1 MSIRKRIATTL
12 VTFRSKWTLALL
24 GMSLL
29 PLIVSL
35 VLVLNITGEHFRNQ
49 RIESMLADVDR
60 AQSNLEN
67 RLSQIWLVGE
77 NLTNYLTAQLSRGG
91 NSTAQSYSEL
101 LRYESL
107 RSNLS
112 ATEAAYNV
120 IRIRIFSD
128 RLPYVKDGDY
138 INLFK
143 LEKLEPLTKA
153 HPEILG
159 AIPANALKSFLLN
172 HEMVPRKA
180 TRYPYNLIVFYR
192 HVYDVNRK
200 LVAVCLMEFDRTQF
214 LADAGSVIE
223 GAALRIQT
231 EVGDGEIVG
240 YGPSDVLSSLGAMP
254 ESVGDYAIAGNRLQ
268 VNRTLDRVGWSMTV
282 SMPLDSL
289 WSIRGTISEVYLTII
304 LLTFLASLVVG
315 VLLSHFLTR
324 RLTAFYDSVRKI
336 DYTLETSMQ
345 ALPDRMDELVASGGR
360 DELTQIMASFSA
372 LIRDNLQ
379 LISRMRLRDLD
390 IAKYKFQVLQEQ
402 INPHFLYN
410 ALETLRLCMVA
421 GRQEDALRVLD
432 LLTRFYRI
440 ALSKGQDTITI
451 QEELRMIQCYLDIE
465 NVGYEGRLDWSIQI
479 DEMLYDLP
487 IPKFLL
493 QPLIENSIVHGK
505 IAPGESH
512 LSIRIDIA
520 PEDDEFVMRVTDNGI
535 GIDPDTLEML
545 RYAIT
550 DDSVND
556 KSFGYGLRNVN
567 RRIKLFYGDDY
578 GLAIESSDG
587 RTVNTI
593 RIPIDV
599 L

>member
-35 VLVLNITGEHFRNQ
+35 VLVLNITGEHFRKQ

-91 NSTAQSYSEL
+91 NSTAQNYSEL

-112 ATEAAYNV
+112 ATEAVYG
-120 IRIRIFSD
+120 IDRIRIFSD
-128 RLPYVKDGDY
+128 RLPYVRNGDY
-138 INLFK
+138 INLFPLDK
-143 LEKLEPLTKA
+143 LGPLTDA
-153 HPEILG
+153 HPEILDS
-159 AIPANALKSFLLN
+159 IPANSLKSFLLN
-172 HEMVPRKA
+172 NEMVPSKA
-180 TRYPYNLIVFYR
+180 TSRTYDLISFYR
-192 HVYDVNRK
+192 HVYDVNRN
-200 LVAVCLMEFDRTQF
+200 LVAVCLMEFDQKAI
-214 LADAGSVIE
+214 LADAGAVIE
-223 GAALRIQT
+223 GAALTVQDT
-231 EVGDGEIVG
+231 TDGSTVVQDGPQDMLDQMGAIPEPGQG
-240 YGPSDVLSSLGAMP
+240 YVLSGNHLLVRRSLAR
-254 ESVGDYAIAGNRLQ
+254 AGW
-268 VNRTLDRVGWSMTV
+268 TMTV
-282 SMPLDSL
+282 SMPLDTV
-289 WSIRGTISEVYLTII
+289 WSIKGTISEVYLLII
-304 LLTFLASLVVG
+304 VLTFLASLAVG
-315 VLLSHFLTR
+315 ILLSHFLTR
-324 RLTAFYDSVRKI
+324 RLTAFYDSVKKI
-336 DYTLETSMQ
+336 DYTLETSIQ

-421 GRQEDALRVLD
+421 GRQKDALRVLD

-479 DEMLYDLP
+479 DEMLNDLP

-505 IAPGESH
+505 ITPGESH

-520 PEDDEFVMRVTDNGI
+520 PENDEIVMRVSDNGI

-545 RYAIT
+545 RCAIM
-550 DDSVND
+550 DESVGD

-578 GLAIESSDG
+578 GLDIESSDG
-587 RTVNTI
+587 QTINTI
-593 RIPIDV
+593 RIPIDA